1 MYVPEKGDSVTH
13 STAPVQAIKPHWID
27 FNGHLNMAYYNVL
40 FDRGMDH
47 FFDAWGLGE
56 AYRERTGSTT
66 YSAEAHVKYLR
77 ELHLDDPVQVRLRL
91 LDYDAKRIH
100 TFAWLHHAEEGWVA
114 ATCEVMT
121 LHVDQTAPNGPK
133 VAPMPETITQALATT
148 AEAEA
153 PLGAVEEAG
162 RPMAIRR

>member
-1 MYVPEKGDSVTH
+1 MSHTL
-13 STAPVQAIKPHWID
+13 APVQAIEPQWID

-66 YSAEAHVKYLR
+66 YSAEAHVRYLR
-77 ELHLDDPVQVRLRL
+77 ELHLEDPVQVRLRL
-91 LDYDAKRIH
+91 LDHDPKRIH
-100 TFAWLHHAEEGWVA
+100 TFAWLQHATDGWVA

-121 LHVDQTAPNGPK
+121 LHVDQTGADGPK
-133 VAPMPETITQALATT
+133 VAAMPEPVLQSLAAT
-148 AEAEA
+148 AKGEASF
-153 PLGAVEEAG
+153 GTVEEAG

>member
-1 MYVPEKGDSVTH
+1 MTD
-13 STAPVQAIKPHWID
+13 STAPVQTIEPQWID

-47 FFDAWGLGE
+47 FFDNWGLGE

-77 ELHLDDPVQVRLRL
+77 ELHLEDRVQVRLRL
-91 LDYDAKRIH
+91 LDHDAKRIH
-100 TFAWLHHAEEGWVA
+100 TFAWLHHATDGWVA

-121 LHVDQTAPNGPK
+121 LHVDQKAPGGPK
-133 VAPMPETITQALATT
+133 VAPMPDAILNALKAT

-153 PLGAVEEAG
+153 SLGPVEEAG